1 MGRFLKYSA
10 VVAVCTMICLAGC
23 QESART
29 AGNASAAS
37 RVTPEQISDML
48 GLKLSIE
55 TDRFFEMTNSANRV
69 VIFTHSDGRV
79 YVNSKLVCTTGSI
92 ERKNGRPYVSEALV
106 SQIKPWLRTVYV
118 AKVPAPKPEPVIPG
132 KPKPGGGLIVIDPG
146 HGGKDPGAIARGG
159 QYEKTIDL
167 RIAQKVAAILK
178 QKGFKVLMTRN
189 SDVYPELEERSA
201 MANRAGADLYVAIHC
216 DSSETRS
223 MRGHTVYVARS
234 ASSASQTA
242 ADILDSAL
250 GATGFPSK
258 GVRGA
263 DYKVLVNTY
272 CPAILI
278 ECGYLSHSTEASLLT
293 QAAFQ
298 DKLAKIIAD
307 SIAKAMSRI

>member
-1 MGRFLKYSA
+1 MGRFLKYCSLVVVSA
-10 VVAVCTMICLAGC
+10 MVWLAGC
-23 QESART
+23 QESAKT
-29 AGNASAAS
+29 VGSAPAAS
-37 RVTPEQISDML
+37 RVTPEQISDSL
-48 GLKLSIE
+48 GLKLTIE

-69 VIFTHSDGRV
+69 VIFTHPDGRV
-79 YVNSKLVCTTGSI
+79 YVNGKLVCTTGSV
-92 ERKNGRPYVSEALV
+92 ERKNGRPHLSEALV
-106 SQIKPWLRTVYV
+106 GQIKPWLRTVYV
-118 AKVPAPKPEPVIPG
+118 AKAPVPKPEPVIPG
-132 KPKPGGGLIVIDPG
+132 KPKPSGGLIVIDPG
-146 HGGKDPGAIARGG
+146 HGGKDPGAISRTGA
-159 QYEKTIDL
+159 YEKTINL

-201 MANRAGADLYVAIHC
+201 MANRAGADFYVAIHC

-250 GATGFPSK
+250 AATGFPSK

-278 ECGYLSHSTEASLLT
+278 ECGYLSHSTEASLLN

-307 SIAKAMSRI
+307 GIARAMSKI